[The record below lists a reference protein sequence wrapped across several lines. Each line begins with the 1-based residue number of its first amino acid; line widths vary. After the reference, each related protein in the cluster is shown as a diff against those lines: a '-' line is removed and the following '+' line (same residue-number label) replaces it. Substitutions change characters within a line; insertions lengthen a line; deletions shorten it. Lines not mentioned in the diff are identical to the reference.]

1 MIDER
6 ELREMLERRAATIS
20 ASPTDAPKAIRRA
33 RRRLARN
40 AAVGTLVGLAA
51 LVGAFAGV
59 RTIQAASRPGQDTQ
73 PAGTGTAAVPDS
85 PSTAT
90 PIPSLQYGALEAGTY
105 VVKTLDPDFDA
116 KYRITMDVPDGYSGM
131 AEGYGVAK
139 QGRIGQMA
147 VGAWVIGDVY
157 ADPCRWETTL
167 LDPPPVS
174 SVDALVAALAG
185 QKGLRVSTPTDIR
198 VDGFAGK
205 SMERTV
211 RAGINVADCDG
222 GEFRTFLDTG
232 GGNRYLEPGTRVM
245 LWIID
250 VDGVPLVIDASLG
263 AAGTSARDRA
273 AHIQIAE
280 SVRIDPR

>member
-1 MIDER
+1 MP
-6 ELREMLERRAATIS
+6 EMQEVFRMATQKVRPDPGFVDRQYENQRRQS
-20 ASPTDAPKAIRRA
+20 
-33 RRRLARN
+33 RRRKAGAL
-40 AAVGTLVGLAA
+40 A
-51 LVGAFAGV
+51 LVAVLVVVGV
-59 RTIQAASRPGQDTQ
+59 VVGISTLRSGDEGKVIPGSIPT
-73 PAGTGTAAVPDS
+73 PTAP
-85 PSTAT
+85 
-90 PIPSLQYGALEAGTY
+90 PIPSLEFGALEPGTY
-105 VVKTLDPDFDA
+105 VVSTLDPDFDA
-116 KYRITMDVPDGYSGM
+116 SYRITMDVPDGYAGM
-131 AEGYGVAK
+131 PEGYGVARL
-139 QGRIGQMA
+139 GRIGQMA
-147 VGAWVIGDVY
+147 VGAWIIGDVY

-167 LDPPPVS
+167 LEPPPVS

-185 QKGLRVSTPTDIR
+185 QKGLRVSTPTDIT

-211 RAGINVADCDG
+211 PAGTDLADCDG

-263 AAGTSARDRA
+263 AAGTSAQDRA

>member
-6 ELREMLERRAATIS
+6 KLREMLERRAATIS

-40 AAVGTLVGLAA
+40 AAVGTLVGLVA

-59 RTIQAASRPGQDTQ
+59 RTIHAASRPGQNTQ
-73 PAGTGTAAVPDS
+73 PAGTGTAAKPDS
-85 PSTAT
+85 PPTAT
-90 PIPSLQYGALEAGTY
+90 SIPSLHSGGLGPGTY

-116 KYRITMDVPDGYSGM
+116 SYRITMDVPVGYEGLPDGS
-131 AEGYGVAK
+131 GVAK
-139 QGRIGQMA
+139 LGRIGQMA
-147 VGAWVIGDVY
+147 VTAWVIGDVF

-174 SVDALVAALAG
+174 SVDALVAALAD
-185 QKGLRVSTPTDIR
+185 QKGLRVSTPTDIT
-198 VDGFAGK
+198 VDGFAGTY
-205 SMERTV
+205 MERTV
-211 RAGINVADCDG
+211 SVTNLADCDG
-222 GEFRTFLDTG
+222 VKFRTWLDTEG
-232 GGNRYLEPGTRVM
+232 GERYLEPGQHDM

-263 AAGTSARDRA
+263 EAGTSAQDRA